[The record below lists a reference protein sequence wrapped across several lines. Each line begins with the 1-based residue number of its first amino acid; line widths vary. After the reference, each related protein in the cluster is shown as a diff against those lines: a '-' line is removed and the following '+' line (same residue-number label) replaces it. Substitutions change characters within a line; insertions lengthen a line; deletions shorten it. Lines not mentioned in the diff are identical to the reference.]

1 MKVLKKLS
9 PKLSKSQKDTLSKRF
24 LHSDIRDIS
33 LRDWDD
39 MHKGDFKSFIK
50 KFWRFLFKVV
60 VAILRSKIESK
71 LDELYN
77 QAFDRFGVPL
87 EHIEKAMSLRKEL
100 KLRCDAILKKD
111 KTLEVMAN
119 IEKETRETMES
130 SKGKGDTFQG
140 VLTSINLEKGTKY
153 DMKSTSV
160 EEFYSMMNKLNNA

>member
-1 MKVLKKLS
+1 MKVFKKLS

-33 LRDWDD
+33 LREWDD
-39 MHKGDFKSFIK
+39 MHKGDVKSFVK
-50 KFWRFLFKVV
+50 KVWRFLFKLII
-60 VAILRSKIESK
+60 AILKSKVESK

-77 QAFDRFGVPL
+77 QTFERFGVPI
-87 EHIEKAMSLRKEL
+87 EHIEKNNSLRKEL
-100 KLRCDAILKKD
+100 RLRCDSIIKKD

-119 IEKETRETMES
+119 IEKETRETKES
-130 SKGKGDTFQG
+130 KKGKGDTFQG

-153 DMKSTSV
+153 DMNSTSV